1 MKRLAVIISI
11 LCVVLLFAGYGR
23 CDPLD
28 DLMEQFGQGLEAA
41 KPPSAYSS
49 VKSDYKIEQAALG
62 TIYTTKALGLLYR
75 QNQQLL
81 EKYDEML
88 LKYDQVIDQNKKII
102 KLLSE
107 IAKKKE
113 SVK

>member
-1 MKRLAVIISI
+1 MKKFVVLISI
-11 LCVVLLFAGYGR
+11 LCVVIFFAGYGR

-41 KPPSAYSS
+41 KPPSPYSS
-49 VKSDYKIEQAALG
+49 VKSDYKITEAALG
-62 TIYTTKALGLLYR
+62 TIYTTKALGLIYR

-88 LKYDQVIDQNKKII
+88 LKYDRVIEQNRKII
-102 KLLSE
+102 KLLSV
-107 IAKKKE
+107 IAKTKE
-113 SVK
+113 ADK